1 MKPLLNR
8 VNRLEF
14 IDETGRVLVRYIN
27 TETHAFIVSIQDNG
41 KTVKIFQERRYAN
54 LNREQ
59 T

>member
-27 TETHAFIVSIQDNG
+27 TETDEFRVSIQDNG

-54 LNREQ
+54 WNREQ

>member
-1 MKPLLNR
+1 MKPLSR

-27 TETHAFIVSIQDNG
+27 TETHEFRLSIQDSG
-41 KTVKIFQERRYAN
+41 RTVKVFQERRYAN
-54 LNREQ
+54 WNREQ